1 MSDIP
6 SKGGKRKPTPK
17 KSFSLEDFKKKT
29 GTERIKDKPLTWYKT
44 SPALQEATGLP
55 GFPRG
60 YVSLSRGFS
69 NTGKSTSVSEAAV
82 AAQKMGDLV
91 IFIDT
96 ENNIGSNRLELMGLN
111 TDEIIM
117 IDNEYLLENFG
128 KAKDKNRTEA
138 AIEDM
143 ADCITHFLNLQDAGE
158 LPQNILFIIDSL
170 GTLDCVK
177 SINAHDKGSSD
188 NNMWNAGAFEK
199 SFKYLL
205 NSRIP
210 ASRKESKEYINT
222 IIGVQKIW
230 LDSMAGGMPVVKH
243 KGGEAFFF
251 GARLIYHHGGTLTHG
266 TKKIMATSKKRD
278 VVFGIESKVAV
289 VKNQIDGP
297 LGGINMEGKLI
308 STPHGF
314 IGTESSDKENYK
326 KENMQYFRDLL
337 GGDIDMGSIKT
348 EYVEDDELNFD
359 LDTGEVYERNED

>member
-1 MSDIP
+1 MKEVPTNSA
-6 SKGGKRKPTPK
+6 KRKPTSK

-29 GTERIKDKPLTWYKT
+29 GTDNIKDKPLTWYKT
-44 SPALQEATGLP
+44 SPALQEATGLL

-96 ENNIGSNRLELMGLN
+96 ENNIGSSRLELMGL
-111 TDEIIM
+111 DVDQVIK
-117 IDNEYLLENFG
+117 IDNEYILEHFG
-128 KAKDKNRTEA
+128 RAKDKNMSEA
-138 AIEDM
+138 TIEDM
-143 ADCITHFLNLQDAGE
+143 ADCISHFLNLQDAGE
-158 LPQNILFIIDSL
+158 LPQNLCFIIDSL
-170 GTLDCVK
+170 GTLDCIRTV
-177 SINAHDKGSSD
+177 NAHDKGTSD
-188 NNMWNAGAFEK
+188 NNMWNAGAFERA
-199 SFKYLL
+199 FKYLL

-210 ASRKESKEYINT
+210 SSRKSNKEFINT

-266 TKKIMATSKKRD
+266 TKKIMATSKNKD
-278 VVFGIESKVAV
+278 VVFGIEAKVAV
-289 VKNQIDGP
+289 VKNQVDGP

-314 IGTESSDKENYK
+314 IGVEKNDKDEYK
-326 KENMQYFRDLL
+326 KKHMSYFRDCL
-337 GGDIDMGSIKT
+337 GGDIDVESIK
-348 EYVEDDELNFD
+348 EKYIEEDDNTLDLNFD
-359 LDTGEVYERNED
+359 PETGEVLD

>member
-1 MSDIP
+1 MSEIP
-6 SKGGKRKPTPK
+6 ESSGRRKPTTK
-17 KSFSLEDFKKKT
+17 KSFSLDDFKKKT
-29 GTERIKDKPLTWYKT
+29 GIGNQKNKPLTWYKT

-60 YVSLSRGFS
+60 YVSLARGFS

-96 ENNIGSNRLELMGLN
+96 ENNIGTSRLEMMGLDMN
-111 TDEIIM
+111 EVLLL
-117 IDNEYLLENFG
+117 DNEYLLKNFG
-128 KAKDKNRTEA
+128 RIKDKERSEA

-143 ADCITHFLNLQDAGE
+143 AACITHFLNLQDAGDLE
-158 LPQNILFIIDSL
+158 KNICFIIDSL
-170 GTLDCVK
+170 GTLNCVK
-177 SINAHDKGSSD
+177 SVNAHDKDTSD
-188 NNMWNAGAFEK
+188 NNMWNAGAFEHA
-199 SFKYLL
+199 FKYLL

-210 ASRKESKEYINT
+210 SSRKENKPYINT

-251 GARLIYHHGGTLTHG
+251 GSRLIYHHGGTMTHG
-266 TKKIMATSKKRD
+266 TKKIMATSRKRD
-278 VVFGIESKVAV
+278 VVFGIESKVSV
-289 VKNQIDGP
+289 IKNQIDGP

-314 IGTESSDKENYK
+314 IGTEKSDKDQYK
-326 KENMQYFRDLL
+326 KDNIQYFRDVL
-337 GGDIDMGSIKT
+337 GGDVDLGTIET
-348 EYVEDDELNFD
+348 QYTEDDDVINFD
-359 LDTGEVYERNED
+359 VDTGEVLN